1 MLLEELA
8 EDLVS
13 ATSGLLDGR
22 IINIMNPDG
31 IIIASTQ
38 PERIGTFHKGAR
50 DAAVSGKPVSI
61 RPDQIQEYSGAR
73 EGYNMPLRV
82 GGNIIGVVGIYG
94 EPSEIR
100 YLAHLVE
107 VYTEKYYQLEALIRP
122 QYAQGALKSILSEL
136 VRQDRL
142 IVVEKFSV
150 EAPKTKLLAQK
161 LKDMALEDVLII
173 TGELDE
179 NLFLAARNLHKVDVR
194 DANGIDPVS
203 LIAFDKVVMTADA
216 VKQVEEMLA

>member
-73 EGYNMPLRV
+73 EAEISSAWWVSTGNRPRSVILPIWWRSTPK
-82 GGNIIGVVGIYG
+82 NII
-94 EPSEIR
+94 SWKR
-100 YLAHLVE
+100 
-107 VYTEKYYQLEALIRP
+107 
-122 QYAQGALKSILSEL
+122 
-136 VRQDRL
+136 
-142 IVVEKFSV
+142 
-150 EAPKTKLLAQK
+150 
-161 LKDMALEDVLII
+161 
-173 TGELDE
+173 
-179 NLFLAARNLHKVDVR
+179 
-194 DANGIDPVS
+194 
-203 LIAFDKVVMTADA
+203 
-216 VKQVEEMLA
+216 